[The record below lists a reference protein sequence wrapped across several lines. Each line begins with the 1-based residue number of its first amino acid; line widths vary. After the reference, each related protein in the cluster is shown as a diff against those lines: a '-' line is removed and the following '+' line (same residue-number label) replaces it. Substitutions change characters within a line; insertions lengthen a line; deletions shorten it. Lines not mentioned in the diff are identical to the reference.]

1 MMKERQKVIYILGPI
16 DGIEHYW
23 EAFEAAEDEISAL
36 GYIPLSP
43 SRLPYNL
50 SNDQRLRICF
60 AMIDTADAVLL
71 LRDWY
76 RSTSSSLERD
86 YCYFTDKII
95 TTDLSTIEKELGR
108 AWN

>member
-1 MMKERQKVIYILGPI
+1 MEEAKKVVYILGPI
-16 DGIEHYW
+16 TGIERYW
-23 EAFEAAEDEISAL
+23 EAFEAAEDELCAL

-50 SNDQRLRICF
+50 SNEQRMRICF
-60 AMIDTADAVLL
+60 AMIDAADAILL

-86 YCYFTDKII
+86 YCYFTDKLI
-95 TTDLSTIEKELGR
+95 TTDIGAIEEALGR
-108 AWN
+108 QWN

>member
-1 MMKERQKVIYILGPI
+1 MKEQNKVIYILGPI
-16 DGIEHYW
+16 TGIERYW

-50 SNDQRLRICF
+50 SNEQRLRICLS
-60 AMIDTADAVLL
+60 MIDAADAVLL

-76 RSTSSSLERD
+76 RSTASSLERD
-86 YCYFTDKII
+86 YCYFTDKFIS
-95 TTDLSTIEKELGR
+95 TDLKTIE
-108 AWN
+108 